1 MKQRLIDF
9 FEYSIFRMPLKY
21 SIPLTI
27 VSITVFVISMF
38 GDSVIIIPI
47 NIIGLFFTVLF
58 SANIFQK
65 KFAKERS
72 KENIE
77 SLERLKER
85 LTNELQPV
93 SLKTGK
99 EELINTV
106 VKKAPY
112 VFKAKIENDV
122 IYYQFETTDGEVID
136 SGETTNFIWFE
147 RRII

>member
-9 FEYSIFRMPLKY
+9 LEYSIFRMPLKY
-21 SIPLTI
+21 IIPLII
-27 VSITVFVISMF
+27 VSVTVFVISF
-38 GDSVIIIPI
+38 FSNSAITIPI
-47 NIIGLFFTVLF
+47 NLISFLFVVIF
-58 SANIFQK
+58 SSNIVQRI
-65 KFAKERS
+65 FAKEAS

-85 LTNELQPV
+85 LTNEFQPV
-93 SLKTGK
+93 SLNTSKD
-99 EELINTV
+99 ELINTV
-106 VKKAPY
+106 VKKTPY

-147 RRII
+147 HRII